1 MASDREVVLHRPLR
15 AERVVDDERED
26 KVSADARLAAAV
38 RVGKRDRR
46 VSLPPV
52 REAES
57 LPALT
62 GLHALGNPQA
72 SSSGVTPLVGVKDA
86 YRQASQGG

>member
-38 RVGKRDRR
+38 RVGRGTDVYPYLRFVKLSLSRR
-46 VSLPPV
+46 
-52 REAES
+52 
-57 LPALT
+57 
-62 GLHALGNPQA
+62 
-72 SSSGVTPLVGVKDA
+72 
-86 YRQASQGG
+86 